1 MILFID
7 NYDSFIY
14 NLVDYI
20 GRMKLDVKV
29 VRNDEIQLS
38 EITILKP
45 AGIIISPGPGTPS
58 DAGISCAL
66 IREYYQSIPIF
77 GVCLGYQA
85 IGQVFGAN
93 IIRASYPVHGKTS
106 NILHDG
112 RGVFKGIASP
122 MIGARYHS
130 LIIKRASL
138 PDCLEIT
145 AETEDGLIMGIAHRE
160 FPICGVQFHPE
171 SILTTDGIKLMTN
184 WVEMIKQYNLSLDQE
199 LSY

>member
-38 EITILKP
+38 EIATLKP
-45 AGIIISPGPGTPS
+45 AGIIISPGPGMPG

-106 NILHDG
+106 NILHNG
-112 RGVFKGIASP
+112 RGVFKGIVSP
-122 MIGARYHS
+122 MIGTRYHS

-160 FPICGVQFHPE
+160 FPVCGVQFHPE